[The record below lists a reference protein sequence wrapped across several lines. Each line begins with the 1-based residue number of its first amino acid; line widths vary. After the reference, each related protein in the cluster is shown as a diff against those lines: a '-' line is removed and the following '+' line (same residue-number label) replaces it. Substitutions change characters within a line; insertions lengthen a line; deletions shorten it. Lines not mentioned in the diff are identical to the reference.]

1 MVKLTYFSFT
11 TLSTVGFGDM
21 HPRGNSER
29 VAGVVI
35 LLIGVLVT
43 SVFMENFSKVI
54 KVINTVN
61 LDFEQS
67 DELSVFLKVM

>member
-1 MVKLTYFSFT
+1 MNNFDKMVKLTYFSFT

-29 VAGVVI
+29 IVGVVI

-43 SVFMENFSKVI
+43 SVFMENFSHVI
-54 KVINTVN
+54 KRINSVN
-61 LDFEQS
+61 LDLE
-67 DELSVFLKVM
+67 E